1 MFLLNLIINTVSLS
15 VYVESI
21 AYPWISW
28 RLLLEIKK
36 SAVWNCQLY
45 IYLFLAKLILKSQQK
60 KNQIFLILWRGVDR
74 IWTGGYWCCRPL
86 PYHLATTPY
95 LILLYAEQLQK
106 MTPTGIEPVLPPW
119 KGDVLTAW
127 PRSLF
132 SFLDSLLQVS
142 FVEIPLLLSLL
153 RT

>member
-60 KNQIFLILWRGVDR
+60 KNQISLILWRGVDR

-86 PYHLATTPY
+86 PSTL
-95 LILLYAEQLQK
+95 
-106 MTPTGIEPVLPPW
+106 
-119 KGDVLTAW
+119 
-127 PRSLF
+127 RSLIF
-132 SFLDSLLQVS
+132 TGTAAIFQIVVHLMLHLISAVTIVPQNLIYFKHFTLLIWRKHGIS
-142 FVEIPLLLSLL
+142 I
-153 RT
+153 RTQTN